1 MPPRASTS
9 GAGAAVASAKKL
21 SPLELK
27 LLNHGLAAHKGE
39 ISQQD
44 LLAACGLSINQ
55 SVMDAINGLLRK
67 SLLQMLKT
75 DTGQIL
81 FRFLGKEEAKAMGSM
96 DADEKLVLDQ
106 IKEAGDLGIWS
117 RTLTTKTGLPSGT
130 VTKALKA
137 LESRKQ
143 VKTVKSVKNP
153 TRKIYM
159 LAGIQPSVEL
169 TGGPWFTDNEL
180 DTELVET
187 LKRVVSKLL
196 TERVRLSSCSTA
208 RPLVLTLFLL
218 RANPTSVTCSNA
230 PPPPA
235 SQSIPRSITISD
247 PSSSNPVK
255 FRPIFPVS
263 ATPHLPTVHDVLSNI
278 SKLEVISVQ
287 LKPEHVE
294 ALLDL
299 MVYDG
304 LVEKVFVNRDGNGLG
319 APSGGGGDSK
329 KANGKGKGKAK
340 ASSSSKSGASK
351 RKKGAA
357 ASSDSESESDAG
369 PRGKKGGGKRGAN
382 GKARRK
388 RAKLAS
394 DAEESSSSSES
405 EDFDS
410 DEEAPSRRKKK
421 GSAAAASDDSDEEGG
436 GKKSSRRRKKRGKK
450 RVKRSSSDSEDS
462 SSDSDGGGGK
472 AGSDASPARNK
483 KGDVDADDDEDHAA
497 PTGSQYV
504 YRMIRPY
511 APVIGWTD
519 MPCGKC
525 PVEEFCSEPPR
536 QRAVAY
542 RRPPAATP
550 RANGAVGGAPKLG
563 IELEGGIQGVGMLGG
578 AGAAIG
584 VSEAKWGEMKGAVG
598 KGIAPINPVDCPYF
612 SRETG
617 WLAF

>member
-9 GAGAAVASAKKL
+9 GAGDAVASAKKL

-196 TERVRLSSCSTA
+196 TER
-208 RPLVLTLFLL
+208 
-218 RANPTSVTCSNA
+218 
-230 PPPPA
+230 
-235 SQSIPRSITISD
+235 SIPRSITISD

-340 ASSSSKSGASK
+340 ASSSTKSGASK

-357 ASSDSESESDAG
+357 ASSDSESESDSGGA
-369 PRGKKGGGKRGAN
+369 RGKKGGGKRGAN

-394 DAEESSSSSES
+394 GAEESSSSSES

-410 DEEAPSRRKKK
+410 DEEAPSRRRKK
-421 GSAAAASDDSDEEGG
+421 GGAAAASDDSDEEDG

-450 RVKRSSSDSEDS
+450 RVKRSSSDSDDS

>member
-21 SPLELK
+21 TPLELK
-27 LLNHGLAAHKGE
+27 LLNHGLAAPKGE
-39 ISQQD
+39 ISQPD
-44 LLAACGLSINQ
+44 LLASCGLSINA
-55 SVMDAINGLLRK
+55 SVMDAINALLRK
-67 SLLQMLKT
+67 NLLQMLKT
-75 DTGQIL
+75 DSGAIL

-106 IKEAGDLGIWS
+106 IKESGDLGIWS

-180 DTELVET
+180 DTELVDM
-187 LKRVVSKLL
+187 LKRVVHKYL
-196 TERVRLSSCSTA
+196 TDK
-208 RPLVLTLFLL
+208 
-218 RANPTSVTCSNA
+218 
-230 PPPPA
+230 
-235 SQSIPRSITISD
+235 SIPRSITIAD
-247 PSSSNPVK
+247 PSSSDPVK
-255 FRPIFPVS
+255 FRPIYPAT
-263 ATPHLPTVHDVLSNI
+263 ATPYLPTVHDVLRNI
-278 SKLEVISVQ
+278 SELDVISVQ
-287 LKPEHVE
+287 LKQEHVE

-304 LVEKVFVNRDGNGLG
+304 QVEKVLVNRDAATFGTSTSNDT
-319 APSGGGGDSK
+319 SSSRKVD
-329 KANGKGKGKAK
+329 GKGKGKAR
-340 ASSSSKSGASK
+340 ASSKSAK
-351 RKKGAA
+351 RRLGSLDE
-357 ASSDSESESDAG
+357 SSSESDDDG
-369 PRGKKGGGKRGAN
+369 RRRSSKKGKRSAN

-394 DAEESSSSSES
+394 DAESSSESES

-410 DEEAPSRRKKK
+410 DDDAPSRRRKK
-421 GSAAAASDDSDEEGG
+421 GGAASDDEDG
-436 GKKSSRRRKKRGKK
+436 GKKSSKRRKKRGSR
-450 RVKRSSSDSEDS
+450 RVKRSSSDPDASTSESED
-462 SSDSDGGGGK
+462 GGRGG
-472 AGSDASPARNK
+472 SRR
-483 KGDVDADDDEDHAA
+483 KGGEQGKVGMGVDDDADDDDEAA
-497 PTGSQYV
+497 AAAGESQTGTQYV
-504 YRMIRPY
+504 YRLIRSY
-511 APVIGWTD
+511 APTIGWTD

-525 PVEEFCSEPPR
+525 PVEEFCAEPPR

-542 RRPPAATP
+542 RRPPAVA
-550 RANGAVGGAPKLG
+550 ANPTNPAAVRPSVAASAGAPKIR
-563 IELEGGIQGVGMLGG
+563 IELDGGIQGVGMLGG

-598 KGIAPINPVDCPYF
+598 AGIAPVNPRDCPYF
-612 SRETG
+612 SKDTG
-617 WLAF
+617 WLAI